1 MAKLKFL
8 KTVWKLLKGTA
19 KRFTG
24 GDPIVYSAAIAFFTI
39 FSLPPT
45 LIIVAAIA
53 GRVFEQQ
60 AVEGEI
66 TDQISELIG
75 SGSAHQ
81 IEVIL
86 SNVSTNESGIIYSII
101 GIATLLFSATVVFN
115 FIQKALNTIWGVKP
129 KPNKGFLKFV
139 IDRILS
145 FSMVVILGFFLMVS
159 LVLDAALVF
168 LTDYFKGLLSGFA
181 VYLIQAINFIL
192 SFIVV
197 TVIFAFMFKVLP
209 DAKVKWKDVWMGAVV
224 TAVLFTIG
232 KILISIV
239 LGSTEI
245 ASTYGAAGSLAAIL
259 LWVFYS
265 TVILLLGADFTY
277 VYSKLKG
284 RTIRPAKQAVNVEVK
299 EVEYEK

>member
-1 MAKLKFL
+1 MAKSNFI
-8 KTVWKLLKGTA
+8 KTIWKLFKGTA
-19 KRFTG
+19 NRFTG

-53 GRVFEQQ
+53 GRVFEKQ

-66 TDQISELIG
+66 TDQISELVG
-75 SGSAHQ
+75 PESAQQ
-81 IEVIL
+81 IEIIL
-86 SNVSTNESGIIYSII
+86 ENVSTNESGIIYSII

-115 FIQKALNTIWGVKP
+115 FVQKALNAIWGVKP
-129 KPNKGFLKFV
+129 KPSKGLLKFI
-139 IDRILS
+139 IDRLLS
-145 FSMVVILGFFLMVS
+145 FSIVVILGFFLMVS
-159 LVLDAALVF
+159 LVLDAAMVF
-168 LTDYFKGLLSGFA
+168 LGDYLVGLLSGFA
-181 VYLIQAINFIL
+181 VYLIQILNFIL
-192 SFIVV
+192 SFLVV
-197 TVIFAFMFKVLP
+197 TIIFAVMFKVLP

-224 TAVLFTIG
+224 TAVLFNIG
-232 KILISIV
+232 KFIIGII

-265 TVILLLGADFTY
+265 TVILLIGAEFTY
-277 VYSKLKG
+277 VYSRMKG
-284 RTIRPAKQAVNVEVK
+284 RTIKPAKQAVNVEKK

>member
-1 MAKLKFL
+1 MSKNYFV
-8 KTVWKLLKGTA
+8 KTIWELFKGTA
-19 KRFTG
+19 KRFSG
-24 GDPIVYSAAIAFFTI
+24 GDPIVYSTAIAFFTI

-53 GRVFEQQ
+53 GKVFEQQ
-60 AVEGEI
+60 EVEGEI
-66 TDQISELIG
+66 TGQISELVG
-75 SGSAHQ
+75 PESAHQ

-86 SNVSTNESGIIYSII
+86 NNVSTNETGIIYSII

-129 KPNKGFLKFV
+129 KPSKGLIKFI
-139 IDRILS
+139 IDRLLS

-159 LVLDAALVF
+159 LVLDAAMVF
-168 LTDYFKGLLSGFA
+168 LTDYLMELLSGLT
-181 VYLIQAINFIL
+181 VYLMQVLNFIL
-192 SFIVV
+192 SFVVV

-209 DAKVKWKDVWMGAVV
+209 DAKVKWKDVWMGSVV
-224 TAVLFTIG
+224 TAVLFNIG
-232 KILISIV
+232 KFIIGII

-265 TVILLLGADFTY
+265 TVILMIGAEITY
-277 VYSKLKG
+277 VYSRLKG
-284 RTIRPAKQAVNVEVK
+284 RTIKPAKHSVNVEIK

>member
-1 MAKLKFL
+1 MAQSTFT
-8 KTVWKLLKGTA
+8 KTVWRLLKGTVN
-19 KRFTG
+19 RFKT

-53 GRVFEQQ
+53 GKVFEQQ

-66 TDQISELIG
+66 TDQISELVG
-75 SGSAHQ
+75 PESAHQ

-86 SNVSTNESGIIYSII
+86 ENVDTNETGIIYSII

-115 FIQKALNTIWGVKP
+115 FIQKALNSIWGVKP
-129 KPNKGFLKFV
+129 KPSKGVIKFV
-139 IDRILS
+139 IDRLIS
-145 FSMVVILGFFLMVS
+145 FSLVITLGFLLMVS
-159 LVLDAALVF
+159 LVIDAGLVVF
-168 LTDYFKGLLSGFA
+168 SNYLMNFFSGFT
-181 VYLIQAINFIL
+181 VYLMQLINFIF
-192 SFIVV
+192 SFMVV
-197 TVIFAFMFKVLP
+197 CFIFALMFKVLP

-224 TAVLFTIG
+224 TAVLFNIG
-232 KILISIV
+232 KFIIGII

-265 TVILLLGADFTY
+265 TVILLLGAEFTY
-277 VYSKLKG
+277 VYSRLKG
-284 RTIRPAKQAVNVEVK
+284 RTIKAGKQAVNVEVK